1 MKILLVG
8 FGKVNRLIYELFEEE
23 VVGICDLNRYEIFD
37 IPDVIIDF
45 SHPDYLP
52 KLLELINEFNC
63 PVVVG
68 TTNYSNEK
76 IAQLKE
82 ISKDIP
88 VLMSANF
95 SIGIYLIEKFFK
107 ENKKII
113 DMFDKEIIE
122 THHKNKISSPSGTAL
137 SLAKELNT
145 ENITSIRIGD
155 VVGTHEILL
164 EKDYEIISIN
174 HIVNNRCVYA
184 VGAYNAS
191 KWLVNQKPG
200 FYNLG
205 DIYE

>member
-37 IPDVIIDF
+37 VPDVIIDF

-68 TTNYSNEK
+68 TTNYSDEK